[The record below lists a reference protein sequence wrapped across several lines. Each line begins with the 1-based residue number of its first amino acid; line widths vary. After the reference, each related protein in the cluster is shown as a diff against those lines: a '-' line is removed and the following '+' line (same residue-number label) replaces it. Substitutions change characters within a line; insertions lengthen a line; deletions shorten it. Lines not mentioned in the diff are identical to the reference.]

1 MGNRS
6 YKIKAFSLTE
16 MIVAL
21 LVTVI
26 VVGLAFSVLSLVQR
40 QMGQME
46 ANYERGTELNL
57 LRQALWM
64 DFSGHGRITYDGSA
78 QRLHFENGP
87 KGMDYLFEA
96 DRVIRERDTFFIKM
110 EEVMFYFDG
119 LGITEGPV
127 DAIGLKGKGTN
138 GGRIFVHKYNTAE
151 NYMD

>member
-1 MGNRS
+1 MGNRF

-40 QMGQME
+40 QMGQMGD
-46 ANYERGTELNL
+46 NYERGTELNL
-57 LRQALWM
+57 LRQALWV
-64 DFSGHGRITYDGSA
+64 DFNSHGRITYDGNA

-87 KGMDYLFEA
+87 KGMDYLFGP
-96 DRVIRERDTFFIKM
+96 DRVIRERDTFFIKL
-110 EEVMFYFDG
+110 EEVIFYFDG
-119 LGITEGPV
+119 LNIAEGPV
-127 DAIGLKGKGTN
+127 DAIGLKGNGPD